1 MIPKK
6 HILQWSA
13 KAPWTLE
20 SQIEQDL
27 VLSRIIIEIFSDPF
41 LAKKLAF
48 RGGTAL
54 HKLFLHAPG
63 RYSEDIDL
71 VMIEQGAI
79 GEILDSIRS
88 KIDPWLGE
96 PRRTRSE
103 NRVKLLYK
111 FETESQPIIDMR
123 IKIEINTVE
132 NFAFHG
138 YRYKQFT
145 VDNPWFSHSADITT
159 YTLEEILGTKL
170 RALYQRKKGRDLFD
184 LSFSIMQF
192 PNIETNQIIDCFNYY
207 LSKEGNKIS
216 RAEFEANIHD
226 KISDPLFL
234 QDILPLLPGD
244 VKNSYDFKNGHIL
257 LRERFLNLMH
267 GDPWKKKAKKADLIR
282 A

>member
-6 HILQWSA
+6 HILQWGA

-27 VLSRIIIEIFSDPF
+27 VLSRIIVEIFSDPL

-54 HKLFLHAPG
+54 HKLFMQQPE

-79 GEILDSIRS
+79 GAILDAIRFKLDS
-88 KIDPWLGE
+88 WLGE

-103 NRVKLLYK
+103 NRVKMLYK

-123 IKIEINTVE
+123 IKVEINTTE
-132 NFAFHG
+132 NFAFLG
-138 YRYKQFT
+138 YRSKQFS
-145 VDNPWFSHSADITT
+145 VDNPWFSNSADVTT
-159 YTLEEILGTKL
+159 YALEEILGTKL

-184 LSFSIMQF
+184 LSVSAKQF
-192 PNIETNQIIDCFNYY
+192 PDLNMNQVIDCFHYY
-207 LSKEGNKIS
+207 LSTQGNRVS
-216 RAEFEANIHD
+216 RAEFEANLHE
-226 KISDPLFL
+226 KISDPFFL
-234 QDILPLLPGD
+234 HDILPLLPFN
-244 VKNSYDFKNGHIL
+244 VKNAYDHQSAHDL
-257 LRERFLNLMH
+257 LQNKVLNLLP
-267 GDPWKKKAKKADLIR
+267 GEPWKEKVNKK
-282 A
+282 